1 VVREIQRTT
10 KNERVEYLLGD
21 LSVQAEVRRVAS
33 EFRQHYN
40 RLDVLINNAGAVFVK
55 RELSR
60 DGFEMTF
67 ALNHLA
73 YFLMTHLLLD
83 LLIASAPAR
92 IINVSSM
99 AHVSARLNP
108 DELQSQP
115 GYNSWRSYGQS
126 KLANLYF
133 TYELARRLHGTG
145 VTVNALHPGF
155 VATNFGR
162 SNGGLFNPL
171 FRLAQ
176 VAAISPE
183 AGAKTSIYL
192 ATSPEVEG
200 VTGKYFDRCKP
211 IPSSKVSYDLETAR
225 KLWDL
230 SMKMTGLTETV

>member
-1 VVREIQRTT
+1 
-10 KNERVEYLLGD
+10 
-21 LSVQAEVRRVAS
+21 
-33 EFRQHYN
+33 
-40 RLDVLINNAGAVFVK
+40 
-55 RELSR
+55 
-60 DGFEMTF
+60 M
-67 ALNHLA
+67 
-73 YFLMTHLLLD
+73 
-83 LLIASAPAR
+83 
-92 IINVSSM
+92 
-99 AHVSARLNP
+99 
-108 DELQSQP
+108 
-115 GYNSWRSYGQS
+115 
-126 KLANLYF
+126 
-133 TYELARRLHGTG
+133 
-145 VTVNALHPGF
+145 TVNALHPGF

-162 SNGGLFNPL
+162 SNGGIFNPL